1 MISENVGIQQQGKI
15 VCMDG
20 VMVSLVVSSAVE
32 LSTTFGQVI
41 AETMKLIFV
50 ASPLSMQYQGVRVKI
65 GSLNF
70 RTMCSSGATCVPLDC
85 CL

>member
-20 VMVSLVVSSAVE
+20 VMISVLVSSAVE

-41 AETMKLIFV
+41 AKTMKLIFV
-50 ASPLSMQYQGVRVKI
+50 ASPLSMH
-65 GSLNF
+65 
-70 RTMCSSGATCVPLDC
+70 D
-85 CL
+85 